1 MGVTGLLPFL
11 QKASRPAK
19 MKEFA
24 GLNFFFVDFIHPVTL
39 VQGQPLLLTSM
50 SGFTRVLSGAILP
63 YCNVNQLSFQ
73 FLNQPSVCIVA
84 LRLWHRVDQLMPT

>member
-39 VQGQPLLLTSM
+39 LQGQPLLLTSM
-50 SGFTRVLSGAILP
+50 SGFTRVPSGAILL
-63 YCNVNQLSFQ
+63 YSNVSQSFQ
-73 FLNQPSVCIVA
+73 FLIQPTLCIVA